1 MVTFDKLT
9 MFFYWN
15 YNKKEDLG
23 GIMKKFISLCLV
35 FSVLALSGNLFA
47 KERRGADI
55 EIYKT
60 KSIEASPDLRGE
72 LIAVKQ
78 NSLLLLEHESGIDK
92 SVDIKDINIIKIL
105 KKSKTLAWGS
115 IGLLSG
121 GVMGALFG
129 YIEGDDQGG
138 YLTWLGL
145 RFGWMEGLLT
155 AEEKALYYGI
165 YAGFFGAILGG
176 IIGTIAGA
184 DKTIQ
189 IEGMTDSEI
198 QETLDK
204 LLEKARIPNY
214 K

>member
-1 MVTFDKLT
+1 
-9 MFFYWN
+9 
-15 YNKKEDLG
+15 
-23 GIMKKFISLCLV
+23 MKRFISLFLV
-35 FSVLALSGNLFA
+35 FSILALSGNLFA

-78 NSLLLLEHESGIDK
+78 NSLLLIEHESGIDT
-92 SVDIKDINIIKIL
+92 SVDIKDINIIKIV

-121 GVMGALFG
+121 GVMGALNGF
-129 YIEGDDQGG
+129 IEGDDRPG
-138 YLTWLGL
+138 YGTWWGH
-145 RFGWMEGLLT
+145 RVWVDISILT

-176 IIGTIAGA
+176 IIGAIAGA

-189 IEGMTDSEI
+189 IEEKTDSEI
-198 QETLDK
+198 KEILEK
-204 LLEKARIPNY
+204 LSKKARIRNFR
-214 K
+214 